1 METFLYKRTLAIYW
15 FVLFLH
21 CFFQY
26 LQLPFLVVTKSMLV
40 PLLFLY
46 VLLHDSNIGSTAG
59 KLLFYIGLILAF
71 LGDLL
76 FILINDTFFLGGMI
90 AFMLMNLFYSSSF
103 LFIRKLSLRG
113 MLPVL
118 LSLAF
123 MAFISNAFYRFLGK
137 EMGNYQYPIF
147 VYIITLSIMLSFAVN
162 AAGSIQHRRAVV
174 SYLVPGVFIFLV
186 ENVLVAVN
194 KFHYDRN
201 KDIVAVSMFTY
212 GLAQYLIVKGM
223 RKIYP

>member
-1 METFLYKRTLAIYW
+1 MQTFLYRRTLAIYW
-15 FVLFLH
+15 FILFLH
-21 CFFQY
+21 CLFQY
-26 LQLPFLVVTKSMLV
+26 LQFPGLAVTKSLLV

-46 VLLHDSNIGSTAG
+46 VLLHDPNIGSTAG

-71 LGDLL
+71 CGDVL
-76 FILINDTFFLGGMI
+76 FILVNDTFFLSGMI

-103 LFIRKLSLRG
+103 LFIRKLSLHS
-113 MLPVL
+113 MVPVL
-118 LSLAF
+118 LSLGF
-123 MAFISNAFYRFLGK
+123 MAFIGNAFYRFLGK
-137 EMGNYQYPIF
+137 EIGNYQYPILA
-147 VYIITLSIMLSFAVN
+147 YIITLSIMLSLAVN

-201 KDIVAVSMFTY
+201 KDFFAVSMFTY